1 MSQKYEV
8 QNSDYRP
15 DNCFCFPQDG
25 FGRGQGII
33 SLKVSGLFFFFFL
46 FFSQSDDLVTG
57 RYKICSEDTYFI
69 MYWEINSWQLWM

>member
-33 SLKVSGLFFFFFL
+33 SLKVSGLFFFVVFC
-46 FFSQSDDLVTG
+46 FSVNLM
-57 RYKICSEDTYFI
+57 I
-69 MYWEINSWQLWM
+69 W